1 MKQIDKESETIRSED
16 IEESK
21 QMEMKNMELDQGRE
35 EPKEL
40 AAHAF
45 KGESSSS
52 TIEQRLEQILQL
64 QGDMYREQQVM
75 TRQIRDDMAAQGRRL
90 DEMAAFL
97 ATLGYPGGGVL
108 PPPAP

>member
-1 MKQIDKESETIRSED
+1 MKQIDMES
-16 IEESK
+16 
-21 QMEMKNMELDQGRE
+21 

-52 TIEQRLEQILQL
+52 TIEQRLEQILKL

-75 TRQIRDDMAAQGRRL
+75 TRQIRDDMATQGRRL
-90 DEMAAFL
+90 DEMAAQFVFSL
-97 ATLGYPGGGVL
+97 CAQFVFFYS
-108 PPPAP
+108 